1 MTLINIVLMTLA
13 EIFGNVHFK
22 WFAASGAHSH
32 LIGGVIGYLG
42 VMFYLVQS
50 FSAGNLLYVS
60 AMWEGMIT
68 VIGSA
73 VAIFFLGE
81 RFNSPIQYWGIVLG
95 LVAMLMVHSGGV
107 PK

>member
-1 MTLINIVLMTLA
+1 
-13 EIFGNVHFK
+13 
-22 WFAASGAHSH
+22 
-32 LIGGVIGYLG
+32 
-42 VMFYLVQS
+42 
-50 FSAGNLLYVS
+50 
-60 AMWEGMIT
+60 MIT